1 MFFEKLMDH
10 QLIGILAALGSA
22 ASWAIGAIL
31 FKQLVNSL
39 HPVAMTLAKGL
50 VSSVLLGCALIS
62 IGYEAIDIFTLGLLI
77 ASGVLGI
84 ALGDTF
90 FFAALQNLSAYVVV
104 VFFML
109 GQVLT
114 AVLAVLILG
123 ETIKETETIGI
134 LLTIVG
140 ITIVLWAQSMNEG
153 CQSSSWIGI
162 VYGIISMLCMSGSTL
177 IAKQALYSTPT
188 IQATFIR
195 MLAGMLG
202 VMLFNAMSR
211 QKIEVIQPF
220 KSFKFSMR
228 FLIAVVVVTF
238 GGFWLSMVGV
248 KYLDVAI
255 ANTFNSTEPLFALP
269 LAVIFL
275 KERVTVLM
283 VIGSLIT
290 ICGIILLTGGWWSV

>member
-10 QLIGILAALGSA
+10 QVIGILAALGSA

-31 FKQLVNSL
+31 FKQLGNTL
-39 HPVAMTLAKGL
+39 HPVAMTIAKAL
-50 VSSVLLGCALIS
+50 VSSLLLGCALIS
-62 IGYEAIDIFTLGLLI
+62 IGYETIDIFTLGLLF
-77 ASGVLGI
+77 ASGLLGI

-114 AVLAVLILG
+114 AVLAVLLLG
-123 ETIKETETIGI
+123 ETVKEIEAIGI
-134 LLTIVG
+134 LITIGG
-140 ITIVLWAQSMNEG
+140 ITLVLWGQSMNEG
-153 CQSSSWIGI
+153 NQSSSWIGI
-162 VYGIISMLCMSGSTL
+162 VYGIFSMLCMSGSML
-177 IAKQALYSTPT
+177 IAKQALYNTPT

-195 MLAGMLG
+195 MLAGLLG
-202 VMLFNAMSR
+202 VLLFNAMIR
-211 QKIEVIQPF
+211 KKIEVIQPF

-290 ICGIILLTGGWWSV
+290 ICGIILLTGGWWPV